1 MEERYDLVVIGVGP
15 AGEKGATQVAYFG
28 KRVAVLERSEVPGG
42 TPATTG
48 AIPTKT
54 IREAARL
61 RSTAV
66 GPAVERQENVSG
78 CASRMSV
85 DRPVGNDH
93 CL

>member
-48 AIPTKT
+48 AIPTK
-54 IREAARL
+54 RAPRGSMRPDMGSAHW
-61 RSTAV
+61 RS
-66 GPAVERQENVSG
+66 PR
-78 CASRMSV
+78 CR
-85 DRPVGNDH
+85 
-93 CL
+93 